1 MIKEKY
7 IILTIPLIFFAI
19 LLVTSTIT
27 TASASI
33 NNYFKDKDEDDY
45 ENKFYRE
52 KYKEKI
58 YHQDALCDDPQAV
71 KKYGEVCRGHG
82 NSFEDA
88 KEGCKDKGG
97 EWNNGKC
104 KFEDDDEDEKDF
116 EDEFEEEEEDKE
128 DD

>member
-7 IILTIPLIFFAI
+7 IILTIPLIFSAI

-27 TASASI
+27 ASASI
-33 NNYFKDKDEDDY
+33 NNYFKDEDDY

-71 KKYGEVCRGHG
+71 KKYGEVCKGYG

-88 KEGCKDKGG
+88 KEECKDKGG

-104 KFEDDDEDEKDF
+104 KFEDDEDEKDF
-116 EDEFEEEEEDKE
+116 EDEFEEEEEE
-128 DD
+128 DIEEKD